1 LCGLKGNGG
10 FGGALRTNCPGF
22 CPHATAGSG
31 NTLDF
36 ALFAT
41 LWIVLELLIVKE
53 QLFAGGKDKVVTAIR
68 TFQYLVDEVHYTSP
82 RACLGIFQYSV
93 DKGRIGIVS
102 PTSYFVCNSTTFL
115 AFAKPGNERGN
126 GAKPLRILEEY
137 GIAGLTYQWINNV
150 KPAFA
155 GLVLLFSCLLTIPL
169 ARQCFFYSTAL
180 ARFQVKR
187 VTLHFLNNVFLLNL
201 ALKPA
206 QCIFKRLAF
215 LHANLCQMNHT
226 SKHPNWVL

>member
-53 QLFAGGKDKVVTAIR
+53 QLLAGGKDKVITAIR
-68 TFQYLVDEVHYTSP
+68 TFQYLVDEVHYASP

-93 DKGRIGIVS
+93 DQVPNWHR
-102 PTSYFVCNSTTFL
+102 
-115 AFAKPGNERGN
+115 
-126 GAKPLRILEEY
+126 
-137 GIAGLTYQWINNV
+137 LTNQ
-150 KPAFA
+150 
-155 GLVLLFSCLLTIPL
+155 LL
-169 ARQCFFYSTAL
+169 
-180 ARFQVKR
+180 
-187 VTLHFLNNVFLLNL
+187 
-201 ALKPA
+201 
-206 QCIFKRLAF
+206 RLAIRQ
-215 LHANLCQMNHT
+215 LSSHSPNPRMRGEMVPNLFTN
-226 SKHPNWVL
+226 S